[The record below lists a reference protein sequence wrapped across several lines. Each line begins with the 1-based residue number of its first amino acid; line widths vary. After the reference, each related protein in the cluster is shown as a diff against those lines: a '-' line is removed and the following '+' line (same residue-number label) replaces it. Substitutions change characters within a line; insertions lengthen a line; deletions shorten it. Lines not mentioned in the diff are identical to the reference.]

1 VLDPEPKKYTLE
13 PKADWLRPHFEGKQF
28 DFGKTYE
35 VMGFKFTI
43 QLDDYP
49 KTDSKDII
57 FHINSLDGLVGEYKD
72 KLTAETDAKEASII
86 ILSTVGR
93 SPSKERTF
101 LNKLMEKF
109 IEQDLEEKNQATA
122 LTSRFIDN
130 LLATNVDTLNR
141 NKSEMTTMRTI
152 TGTNNINI
160 KYAELRSQIRELE
173 DRREALQ
180 LSISFAS
187 QLLDQLRRNA
197 DVSQIAIPRAWA
209 WKPPVEREPHR
220 IAKAAGNHCGPASQK
235 PAPRG
240 DRGSHPRTGSGRP
253 QQHCGAPRRDQH
265 AVKPGKRPDCQQ

>member
-13 PKADWLRPHFEGKQF
+13 PKADWFRPHFEGKQF
-28 DFGKTYE
+28 EFGKTYE

-109 IEQDLEEKNQATA
+109 VEQDLEEKNQATA

-130 LLATNVDTLNR
+130 LLASNIDTLNR
-141 NKSEMTTMRTI
+141 NKSDI
-152 TGTNNINI
+152 TNARSLSGTNNINN
-160 KYAELRSQIRELE
+160 KYAELRARSGSMKPAGSPATIRGLCQPPAGPAPPE
-173 DRREALQ
+173 RRRQRHCHSARPGPGEPA
-180 LSISFAS
+180 
-187 QLLDQLRRNA
+187 
-197 DVSQIAIPRAWA
+197 
-209 WKPPVEREPHR
+209 VEPEPHR
-220 IAKAAGNHCGPASQK
+220 IAQVAGNH
-235 PAPRG
+235 R
-240 DRGSHPRTGSGRP
+240 
-253 QQHCGAPRRDQH
+253 
-265 AVKPGKRPDCQQ
+265 